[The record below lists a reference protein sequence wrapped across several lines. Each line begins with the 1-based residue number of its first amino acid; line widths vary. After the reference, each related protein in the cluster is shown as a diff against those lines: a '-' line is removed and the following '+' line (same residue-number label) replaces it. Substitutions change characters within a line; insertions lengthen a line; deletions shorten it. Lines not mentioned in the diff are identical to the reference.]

1 MKKTH
6 LLASVLLAFALMA
19 PLASQA
25 ANDSGAASVT
35 SAAAVSI
42 APASLLAV
50 SVHAGGT
57 MVVESA
63 RVVGNVLEVTLVGA
77 ANSSRA
83 TFTAARNVSIAAGQ
97 VVNVV
102 AEGSGYLLTS
112 GGKVLCYLPGD
123 SEQTIRSSRSN

>member
-83 TFTAARNVSIAAGQ
+83 TSASPPGKSSVSSQKARVIS
-97 VVNVV
+97 
-102 AEGSGYLLTS
+102 
-112 GGKVLCYLPGD
+112 
-123 SEQTIRSSRSN
+123 